1 MLRLLLHMREKKASK
16 YGDEDA
22 ISALIAKVFLLFGYY
37 GALQKSEG

>member
-1 MLRLLLHMREKKASK
+1 MLGLLLYMREKTASK

-37 GALQKSEG
+37 GALRKSEG